1 PAPGSRPSAA
11 RRTCATWK
19 AAPGACAWRSPSA
32 RGRAST
38 IRCRPCAPPC
48 GWRRGWRT
56 SSSTRRP
63 STSRERPV
71 RWRPP
76 RRVDA
81 AQPATPP
88 AKSTKRGGSVG
99 STRQCPRSVT
109 LPLHEVS
116 AQWELARDSFT
127 ERLVVGAHFASEEHT
142 SELQSRENLVCR
154 LLLEKKKS
162 ELTRLA

>member
-1 PAPGSRPSAA
+1 RRHLPAALLIPGPQREAVPSIRMSAGPGPESAVARGGTSPVTGADGCRRCLAGGA
-11 RRTCATWK
+11 RR
-19 AAPGACAWRSPSA
+19 
-32 RGRAST
+32 
-38 IRCRPCAPPC
+38 
-48 GWRRGWRT
+48 
-56 SSSTRRP
+56 
-63 STSRERPV
+63 RERPV

-127 ERLVVGAHFASEEHT
+127 
-142 SELQSRENLVCR
+142 
-154 LLLEKKKS
+154 
-162 ELTRLA
+162 